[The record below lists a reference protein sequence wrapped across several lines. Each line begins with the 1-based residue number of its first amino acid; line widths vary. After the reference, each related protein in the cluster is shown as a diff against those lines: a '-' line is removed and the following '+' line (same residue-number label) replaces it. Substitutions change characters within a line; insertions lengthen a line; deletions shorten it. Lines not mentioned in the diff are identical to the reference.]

1 MAKVK
6 HIEDA
11 LEEAAKEL
19 AGQAQEETHEDPA
32 PAEEPHEDPAPAE
45 EPHEDPAP
53 AVEEPHDEPAPAP
66 KADEIGDEIA
76 NQNSVIRRRLERQA
90 EKYNKELADRD
101 ATIAELKKQFEE
113 FKAAN
118 QPAPAVLTRDKFKT
132 DEEFVAA
139 LTQQQIDADR
149 ARQAEL
155 RKEQEAKEAEARA
168 AQEAEAAEI
177 KQRQD
182 RFLNNVDYC
191 FGNPEEKKQFMG
203 TVKTYLGKGLGD
215 LLDACPIASDYLL
228 GSPRGPKVLNRLLTD
243 KEAFVKVF
251 DPKGITPMEQFYAL
265 KEMEK
270 EIYGAP
276 SPAMDTPPA
285 PAEAKPAPAR
295 KAPAYGKPGA
305 QGGGRSADVYT
316 DPKARRDEV
325 RRLLGY

>member
-45 EPHEDPAP
+45 ETHEDPAP
-53 AVEEPHDEPAPAP
+53 AVEEPHEDPAPAP

-118 QPAPAVLTRDKFKT
+118 QPGPKVLTRDQFKT

-149 ARQAEL
+149 ARQEEL
-155 RKEQEAKEAEARA
+155 RKEQEAKDAEARA
-168 AQEAEAAEI
+168 VQEQEAAEI

-276 SPAMDTPPA
+276 SPAMETPPA

>member
-1 MAKVK
+1 MAKVR

-19 AGQAQEETHEDPA
+19 AGGQPAEETHEDPAPAEEAHEDPA
-32 PAEEPHEDPAPAE
+32 PAEEPHEDPAPA
-45 EPHEDPAP
+45 A
-53 AVEEPHDEPAPAP
+53 EEPHDEPAPAP

-76 NQNSVIRRRLERQA
+76 NQNSVIRRRLKKQA
-90 EKYNKELADRD
+90 EAYEQKLIDKD
-101 ATIAELKKQFEE
+101 AEWEKKFEAFKAQFEQKKPE
-113 FKAAN
+113 
-118 QPAPAVLTRDKFKT
+118 VLTRDKFKT

-168 AQEAEAAEI
+168 VQEQEAAEI

-243 KEAFVKVF
+243 KDAFVKVF